1 MGCCGSA
8 QRDEAILKT
17 TNMDELINVMKK
29 KKSDIPIEK
38 SEIQAH
44 LDDPTKKISIVTFL
58 DCSKEALEK
67 RMSYL
72 DRISDCYGECIE
84 KLETIANLPFKESK
98 EHMLNIVEHYLITY
112 DETNQ
117 YTKDLAAF
125 KQFAFQYEQGKK

>member
-8 QRDEAILKT
+8 PKDEAILKT

-29 KKSDIPIEK
+29 KKSDISIEK
-38 SEIQAH
+38 QEIQAH
-44 LDDPTKKISIVTFL
+44 LEDPTKKIGIVTFL
-58 DCSKEALEK
+58 ECTKEALEK
-67 RMSYL
+67 RLPYL
-72 DRISDCYGECIE
+72 DRIGDCYGECIE
-84 KLETIANLPFKESK
+84 KMETIPNLPFNETK
-98 EHMLNIVEHYLITY
+98 EHMLNIVVHYLITY